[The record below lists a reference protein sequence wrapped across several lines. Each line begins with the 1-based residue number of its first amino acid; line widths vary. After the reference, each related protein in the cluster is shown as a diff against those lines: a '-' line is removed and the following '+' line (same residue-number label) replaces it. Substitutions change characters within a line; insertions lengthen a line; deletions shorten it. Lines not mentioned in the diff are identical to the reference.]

1 MCLPLGAAK
10 VCATKQSI
18 SLPYCVSLL
27 SVALCTP
34 TEQAIVHGHGLGR
47 LADIVVQT
55 HAADRR
61 KITPWPYRNRAL
73 AATTTS

>member
-1 MCLPLGAAK
+1 MVTGLEGW
-10 VCATKQSI
+10 QI
-18 SLPYCVSLL
+18 LL
-27 SVALCTP
+27 YK
-34 TEQAIVHGHGLGR
+34 
-47 LADIVVQT
+47 T